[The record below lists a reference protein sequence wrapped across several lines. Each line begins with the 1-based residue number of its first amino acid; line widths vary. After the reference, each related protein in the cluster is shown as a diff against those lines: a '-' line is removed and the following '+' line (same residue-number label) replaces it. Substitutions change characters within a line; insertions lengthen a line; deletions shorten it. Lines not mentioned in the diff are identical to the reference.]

1 MIIDKLGNTT
11 YTTAQLAKRA
21 QAEIARLWSK
31 ESEANIQRKIQ
42 GMALKL
48 YTPTAQEQADI
59 TRYKTDL
66 DTVQVRI
73 AQAVID
79 NQDLINV
86 IEYENAVSRLAQYK
100 LETGSPSVPVYET
113 QLDTKTGKQV
123 QVKIGMT
130 PDIKPL
136 NLMVDEVTTD
146 PITGVSTTKSV
157 LNPEIVRDRAERAS
171 ADAIVKGA
179 SATTV
184 ADYALRSAV

>member
-1 MIIDKLGNTT
+1 MIIDKLSNTT
-11 YTTAQLAKRA
+11 YTQAQLAKRA

-66 DTVQVRI
+66 DAVQADI

-113 QLDTKTGKQV
+113 QLDATTGKQV

-171 ADAIVKGA
+171 ADVIIKGA
-179 SATTV
+179 SAATV
-184 ADYALRSAV
+184 ADYALRNIG